1 MRFERLDLNL
11 LVALDALIEDCS
23 VSLAAQRLFLSQP
36 AVSGALNRLRK
47 YFDDEL
53 LAPSGRQMI
62 LTPKAETLRTPVREA
77 LMFIKARI
85 TTPLEFDP
93 ATAERHFSIITSD
106 YAYNTL
112 ISGVLA
118 DCSLIAPGLSFDIES
133 TSRVASERFDRGE
146 ADLLLT
152 LSDYML
158 EGHPHEPVFI
168 DRHAVIC
175 CAEGAHRDGV
185 TSEAF
190 VSAGHAVVFFGRERS
205 PAFTETFFLQQG
217 IDRKIKV
224 RVPTFS
230 ALPHAVIGTDRIA
243 TMYRRHAE
251 YFARQLPIVI
261 HEPPVTMPTIQEDLQ
276 WHRLR
281 VADEGLKWLIGLI
294 RDHAERIT
302 GPAQR
307 YRDDLEAQADSSH

>member
-47 YFDDEL
+47 YFEDDL
-53 LAPSGRQMI
+53 LVPSGRQMI
-62 LTPKAETLRTPVREA
+62 LTPKAEELRKPVREA
-77 LMFIKARI
+77 LMFIKSRI

-112 ISGVLA
+112 IAGVLA
-118 DCSLIAPGLSFDIES
+118 DCSRIAPGLSFDIES
-133 TSRVASERFDRGE
+133 TSRVATERFDRGE

-152 LSDYML
+152 LRDYML
-158 EGHPHEPVFI
+158 EGHPHEPLYV

-175 CAEGAHRDGV
+175 CAEGVHRDGV
-185 TSEAF
+185 SAEAF
-190 VSAGHAVVFFGRERS
+190 VEAGHAVVFFGRERS
-205 PAFTETFFLQQG
+205 PAFTEIFFSQQG

-251 YFARQLPIVI
+251 YFARQLPIIV
-261 HEPPVTMPTIQEDLQ
+261 HEPPVTMPTIREDLQ

-281 VADEGLKWLIGLI
+281 TADEGLKWLIAFI
-294 RDHAERIT
+294 RAHAERMVA
-302 GPAQR
+302 PSE
-307 YRDDLEAQADSSH
+307 RDHDNPNSRL